1 MKRRVKQM
9 GAIKHHVVIAR
20 ERQPRRE
27 SKKPPRML
35 KLSGLVLVC
44 LLSAVAVITNINA
57 RKHQFRSDSV
67 SYITPSNVSYLPHS
81 NVTNE
86 FLATFENV
94 ISSANLSL
102 PPSFEAYVPI
112 ILENRKI
119 LCRKS
124 HKGIISNARIYSFIE
139 MLNAAMDTESS
150 DIIANKYEAQSLP
163 IILIESDASGCLH
176 RHHPL
181 LAKWLRL
188 KPQLGSRYSVHDH
201 VDLAYFPRL
210 TWHTPSPKYGTG
222 WCKAIG
228 MIGYES
234 RSILKDTCDTWLSKC
249 TWHRTFKNHESK
261 YPWQSKIDRAIWR
274 GSTTGTNLLFF
285 DLPRAKLVKKSMS
298 RPDIIDAGFTSFV
311 QGWEWQKL
319 SNQTISANL
328 IPFEDLMKY
337 RAIIDIDGNAWSSRF
352 TKLLCTNS
360 VIIKVRANSDCAALY
375 FVITLIGLQSH
386 LPFRFIS
393 LHRLILMTLNIFMR
407 TCSQCY
413 STSLRRCK
421 I

>member
-9 GAIKHHVVIAR
+9 GAIEHHVVIAR

-35 KLSGLVLVC
+35 RLSNLVLVC
-44 LLSAVAVITNINA
+44 LLSAVAVSQILTLGNID
-57 RKHQFRSDSV
+57 SDRIWCH
-67 SYITPSNVSYLPHS
+67 ITPSNVSYLPHS

-86 FLATFENV
+86 LLATFENV

-102 PPSFEAYVPI
+102 PPDFEAYVPI

-139 MLNAAMDTESS
+139 MLNAGMDMESS
-150 DIIANKYEAQSLP
+150 DIIANKYETQSLP

-188 KPQLGSRYSVHDH
+188 KPQLESRYSIHDH
-201 VDLAYFPRL
+201 VDLASFPRL
-210 TWHTPSPKYGTG
+210 TWHTPSPKYGTR

-228 MIGYES
+228 MIGYET
-234 RSILKDTCDTWLSKC
+234 RSILKDTCDTWFSKC
-249 TWHRTFKNHESK
+249 TWDRTFKNHELK
-261 YPWQSKIDRAIWR
+261 YPWQSKIDTAIWR
-274 GSTTGTNLLFF
+274 GSTTGTHLLFD

-311 QGWEWQKL
+311 QGWEWQNL
-319 SNQTISANL
+319 SNQTIAANR

-360 VIIKVRANSDCAALY
+360 VIIKVCVHI
-375 FVITLIGLQSH
+375 VIV
-386 LPFRFIS
+386 
-393 LHRLILMTLNIFMR
+393 LHCML
-407 TCSQCY
+407 
-413 STSLRRCK
+413 
-421 I
+421 

>member
-1 MKRRVKQM
+1 M
-9 GAIKHHVVIAR
+9 GAIEHHVAIACELQSRR
-20 ERQPRRE
+20 ER
-27 SKKPPRML
+27 KKPQML
-35 KLSGLVLVC
+35 RISGLVLVC
-44 LLSAVAVITNINA
+44 LLSAVSLITNINA
-57 RKHQFRSDSV
+57 RKHRFMS
-67 SYITPSNVSYLPHS
+67 SYIPPS

-86 FLATFENV
+86 LLATFENV

-102 PPSFEAYVPI
+102 PPGFEAYVPI

-119 LCRKS
+119 LCRNS
-124 HKGIISNARIYSFIE
+124 HKDIISNARIYSFIE
-139 MLNAAMDTESS
+139 MVNAGMDMESS
-150 DIIANKYEAQSLP
+150 DKIANKYETQSLP
-163 IILIESDASGCLH
+163 IIMIESDASGCLH
-176 RHHPL
+176 RHHPQ
-181 LAKWLRL
+181 LAKWLHL
-188 KPQLGSRYSVHDH
+188 KPRLESRYSIHDH
-201 VDLAYFPRL
+201 VDQASFPRL

-234 RSILKDTCDTWLSKC
+234 TSILKDMCDTWFFKC
-249 TWHRTFKNHESK
+249 TWDRTFKNHESK

-319 SNQTISANL
+319 SNQTIAANR

-360 VIIKVRANSDCAALY
+360 VIIKVCANSDCAALY

-386 LPFRFIS
+386 LPLFYF
-393 LHRLILMTLNIFMR
+393 TA
-407 TCSQCY
+407 
-413 STSLRRCK
+413 
-421 I
+421 